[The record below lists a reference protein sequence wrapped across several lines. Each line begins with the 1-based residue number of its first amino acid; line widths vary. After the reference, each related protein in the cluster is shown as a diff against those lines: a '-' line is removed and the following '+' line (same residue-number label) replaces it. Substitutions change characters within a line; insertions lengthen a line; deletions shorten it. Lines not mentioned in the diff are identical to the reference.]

1 MNKFLLSLWL
11 LGAVL
16 LGANTFIILGWP
28 TGKPRIDSGSAGKE
42 LVRSREAPA
51 VRLQSDASDAARTK
65 SALGQHNAVEAGQQ
79 TTGMSAENATAGSN
93 ANAPQV
99 QLAPP
104 GPQATASAPAADAAP
119 QSDQSAAEGAAVAQ
133 LQQADEWVAISS
145 GGANVRSGPSSSAS
159 RLGTL
164 RPGQALRVV
173 SREDGWVQ
181 VASPEGS
188 ETGWIYERLL
198 EPTAAQGQQ
207 GAAAQASDQPS
218 GEQQQSPSQSER
230 VRVAGG
236 TGTVRGGPSGKAGM
250 LFGLPEGREL
260 RVLSRHSNWV
270 LIEDPGSKQVGWI
283 EESALAPAGAAQQ
296 VAQEQPAAQEQQTP
310 QAQQTPQEQQ
320 TPTPAQR
327 PSRSAAEDIAA
338 NDGVQEPW
346 MLEEEDLGPPDEMA
360 GPAPRPRKWGRRGRF
375 AGGLRRA
382 LRAF

>member
-181 VASPEGS
+181 VASPNGS

-296 VAQEQPAAQEQQTP
+296 AAQEQQAP
-310 QAQQTPQEQQ
+310 QAQQ

-338 NDGVQEPW
+338 NDDVQEPW